1 MADKYPF
8 DEAAG
13 ILKVVAHPVRIH
25 VVSLLE
31 AGPRNVREIQRAL
44 GLKQSITSQ
53 HLSAMAN
60 RGILKREK
68 KANQVFYSIKKREV
82 LKLLS
87 CIKGCCGK

>member
-1 MADKYPF
+1 
-8 DEAAG
+8 
-13 ILKVVAHPVRIH
+13 VRIH

-31 AGPRNVREIQRAL
+31 GGRKNVREIQAAL

-60 RGILKREK
+60 KGILKREK
-68 KANQVFYSIKKREV
+68 EANQVFYSIRKREV
-82 LKLLS
+82 LKLLA